1 MNEQTLQAQLASF
14 LKANHTQS
22 FSAQVLTD
30 GLRLDDA
37 NAFTKVVQALAQ
49 LERDGKVVVNEAG
62 EFTFAPENQ
71 KMGIF
76 HGNEKGFGFVK
87 YDENELDVFIS
98 PANTLNAL
106 NGDEVAIEITRKSTD
121 PSRGPEGKVTEIM
134 THHYEKVVGQFSLG
148 SNKPGIIG
156 SIKLTDKK
164 ILTYEF
170 FVTDAGLTPQDGEV
184 VTADI
189 VTYPTAENPKE
200 IYGVVTEVI
209 GFKDEPG
216 IDILQIV
223 YNHDVPHEFP
233 AEVLEQAQAIPDHV
247 LDTEKAERVDIT
259 DQTLVTID
267 SIESKDLDDAVV
279 VWKLPNG
286 NFHLG
291 VHIADVSNYVV
302 EGTPLDAEAYN
313 RGTSVYLTDRVIP
326 MLPRNISN
334 GIASLNPGVERLAMS
349 ADMEIDHN
357 GEVVNH
363 KLYTSVMK
371 SHARMTYKAVNKIL
385 TDQDEATRAEYQEL
399 VPMFEAMEELHH
411 IMVAKR
417 KRRGAIE
424 FDAPEAKIIV
434 DENGKPTDIE
444 LRERGLS
451 ERMIESFMLA
461 ANETVAEHFD
471 RLHVPFL
478 YRIHE
483 TPDGQRAQSFFE
495 FVQALGHPVKGDP
508 NKLSPKLFQ
517 NILGELA
524 ETPEERMVSTMML
537 RSMKQAKYSNEPV
550 GHFGLGAEYYTH
562 FTSPIRRYP
571 DLTVHRLIKWY
582 EKNGLGEDATAKYR
596 DKLAQIGEDTSQKER
611 RAVDTERDTD
621 AMKKA
626 EFMEEH
632 VGETFDAVVSSVLKF
647 GMFISL
653 ENTVEGLIH
662 ISNMTDDYYQYID
675 SHMALVGRRS
685 HRIFQ
690 IGQNV
695 KVRLVRVDKAQSAL
709 DFVLVDPK
717 SAPTTTLRAPEPQ
730 NNGNNRGGNGRG
742 GDKRRPNDHRSS
754 NKPGNKAGSFN
765 KGGKFGGKFGGNN
778 EKFGGGGKVGG
789 RGQKGLG
796 RRKPT
801 SPTRGS

>member
-1 MNEQTLQAQLASF
+1 MNEEKLQTQLVGF

-22 FSAQVLTD
+22 FSAQILTD

-37 NAFTKVVQALAQ
+37 QAFTKVVQALAK
-49 LERDGKVVVNEAG
+49 LEREGKVKVNETG
-62 EFTFAPENQ
+62 EFIYAPENQ
-71 KMGIF
+71 KVGVF
-76 HGNEKGFGFVK
+76 HGNDKGFGFVH

-98 PANTLNAL
+98 PVSTLNAL
-106 NGDEVAIEITRKSTD
+106 NGDEVVIEITRQSTD
-121 PSRGPEGKVTEIM
+121 PSRGPEGKVVEI
-134 THHYEKVVGQFSLG
+134 TNHHYEKVVGQFILG

-156 SIKLTDKK
+156 TIKLTDKK

-170 FVTDAGLTPQDGEV
+170 LVTDQGLTPQDGEV

-189 VTYPTAENPKE
+189 VTYPNAENPKTLV
-200 IYGVVTEVI
+200 GVVREVI

-233 AEVLEQAQAIPDHV
+233 NEVLEQAKKIPDHV
-247 LDTEKAERVDIT
+247 LDSEKVGRKDIT

-279 VWKLPNG
+279 VWKLANG
-286 NFHLG
+286 NYHLG

-302 EGTPLDAEAYN
+302 EGTPLDKEAYN

-349 ADMEIDHN
+349 ADMEINAN
-357 GEVVNH
+357 GEVVKH
-363 KLYTSVMK
+363 ELYTSVMK
-371 SHARMTYKAVNKIL
+371 SHARMTYVAVNQIL
-385 TDQDEATRAEYQEL
+385 TDHDEQVREEYQEL
-399 VPMFEAMEELHH
+399 VPMFEDMEALHQ
-411 IMVAKR
+411 ILVNKR

-434 DENGKPTDIE
+434 DADGKPTDIE

-483 TPDGQRAQSFFE
+483 TPDEQRAQSFFE
-495 FVQALGHPVKGDP
+495 FLQALGHPVNGDP
-508 NKLSPKLFQ
+508 KKLSPKTFQ
-517 NILGELA
+517 SVLADLA
-524 ETPEERMVSTMML
+524 ELPEERMVSTMML

-582 EKNGLGEDATAKYR
+582 AQNGIGEEATSKYR
-596 DKLAQIGEDTSQKER
+596 EQLAQIGEDTSQKER

-626 EFMEEH
+626 EFMEER

-662 ISNMTDDYYQYID
+662 ISNMTDDFYQFID
-675 SHMALVGRRS
+675 SHMALVGRRN

-690 IGQNV
+690 IGQKV
-695 KVRLVRVDKAQSAL
+695 KVRLVRVDKAQSSL

-717 SAPTTTLRAPEPQ
+717 SAPTTKLRAPET
-730 NNGNNRGGNGRG
+730 NNERHGGNKNGKFDRAKSGGFNRNGKGNN
-742 GDKRRPNDHRSS
+742 
-754 NKPGNKAGSFN
+754 FN
-765 KGGKFGGKFGGNN
+765 RNN
-778 EKFGGGGKVGG
+778 QGKVGG

>member
-1 MNEQTLQAQLASF
+1 MNEQNLQAQLASF

-22 FSAQVLTD
+22 FSAQILAD

-49 LERDGKVVVNEAG
+49 LERDGQVVVDETGA
-62 EFTFAPENQ
+62 FKYAPENV
-71 KMGIF
+71 KLGLF
-76 HGNEKGFGFVK
+76 HGNDKGFGFVN
-87 YDENELDVFIS
+87 YAEDALDVFIS
-98 PANTLNAL
+98 PNNTLHAL
-106 NGDEVAIEITRKSTD
+106 NGDEVKVEIIRQSND
-121 PSRGPEGKVTEIM
+121 PTRGPEGKVTEII
-134 THHYEKVVGQFSLG
+134 THHYEKVVGQFNLG
-148 SNKPGIIG
+148 AVKPGFIG
-156 SIKLTDKK
+156 TIKLTDKK
-164 ILTYEF
+164 LLNYEF
-170 FVTDAGLTPQDGEV
+170 LVTDQGLTPQDGEV

-189 VTYPTAENPKE
+189 ASYPTDELPKALV
-200 IYGVVTEVI
+200 GVVTEVI
-209 GFKDEPG
+209 GFRDEPG

-233 AEVLEQAQAIPDHV
+233 KDVLQQAQAIPDHV
-247 LDTEKAERVDIT
+247 TQADRVGREDIT

-279 VWKLPNG
+279 AWKKDNG
-286 NFHLG
+286 NYHLG
-291 VHIADVSNYVV
+291 VHIADVSHYAV
-302 EGTPLDAEAYN
+302 EGTPLDLEAYN

-349 ADMEIDHN
+349 AEMEIDPQGNIVDHRL
-357 GEVVNH
+357 H
-363 KLYTSVMK
+363 TSVMK
-371 SHARMTYKAVNKIL
+371 SHARMTYVAVNEIL
-385 TDQDEATRAEYQEL
+385 EDHNERTRTEYQAL
-399 VPMFEAMEELHH
+399 VPMFETMEELHN
-411 IMVAKR
+411 ILLNKR

-434 DENGKPTDIE
+434 DENGKPTDIV
-444 LRERGLS
+444 LRDRGLS

-483 TPDGQRAQSFFE
+483 LPDEQRANGFFE
-495 FVQALGHPVKGDP
+495 FVQALGHPVKGDAK
-508 NKLSPKLFQ
+508 KLAPKLFQ
-517 NILGELA
+517 SVLKELA
-524 ETPEERMVSTMML
+524 GKPEEQMVSTMML

-582 EKNGLGEDATAKYR
+582 AQNGIDEQATAKYR
-596 DKLAQIGEDTSQKER
+596 DKLATIGEETSQKER
-611 RAVDTERDTD
+611 RAIDTERDTD

-632 VGETFDAVVSSVLKF
+632 VGETFDAVVNSVLKF
-647 GMFISL
+647 GMFVSL

-662 ISNMTDDYYQYID
+662 ISNMTDDYYQFIE

-690 IGQNV
+690 IGQKI

-717 SAPTTTLRAPEPQ
+717 AAPTTTLRAPQ
-730 NNGNNRGGNGRG
+730 VDNG
-742 GDKRRPNDHRSS
+742 SF
-754 NKPGNKAGSFN
+754 GNKDGGVHRN
-765 KGGKFGGKFGGNN
+765 NNHRRTDGKFGSNNGKGKSNFTKNQAKNGAKFG
-778 EKFGGGGKVGG
+778 KKLHHHQGK
-789 RGQKGLG
+789 R
-796 RRKPT
+796 
-801 SPTRGS
+801 

>member
-1 MNEQTLQAQLASF
+1 MNEQNLQIQLASF

-22 FSAQVLTD
+22 FSAQILTD

-37 NAFTKVVQALAQ
+37 QAFTKVVQALAQ
-49 LERDGKVVVNEAG
+49 LERDGKVTVNEAG
-62 EFTFAPENQ
+62 EFSYAPENQ
-71 KMGIF
+71 KIGVF
-76 HGNEKGFGFVK
+76 HGNEKGFGFVH
-87 YDENELDVFIS
+87 YDDNELDVFIS
-98 PANTLNAL
+98 PVSTLNAL
-106 NGDEVAIEITRKSTD
+106 NGDEVVIEITRKSDD
-121 PSRGPEGKVTEIM
+121 PSRGPEGKVVEI
-134 THHYEKVVGQFSLG
+134 TNHHYEKVVGQFSLG

-164 ILTYEF
+164 ILNYEF
-170 FVTDAGLTPQDGEV
+170 FVSDKGLTPQDGEV
-184 VTADI
+184 VTADV
-189 VTYPTAENPKE
+189 VTYPNAENPKALFG
-200 IYGVVTEVI
+200 IVTEVI

-233 AEVLEQAQAIPDHV
+233 KEVLDQAQTIPDHV
-247 LDTEKAERVDIT
+247 LDSEKEGRKDIT

-279 VWKLPNG
+279 VWKLENG
-286 NFHLG
+286 NYHLG

-302 EGTPLDAEAYN
+302 EGTPLDKEAYN

-349 ADMEIDHN
+349 ADMEIDAN
-357 GEVVNH
+357 GQVVSH
-363 KLYTSVMK
+363 ELYTSVMK
-371 SHARMTYKAVNKIL
+371 SHARMTYKAVNQML
-385 TDQDEATRAEYQEL
+385 TDQDEAVREEYKEL

-411 IMVAKR
+411 ILVNKR

-495 FVQALGHPVKGDP
+495 FLQALGHPVNGDP

-517 NILGELA
+517 SVLADLA

-582 EKNGLGEDATAKYR
+582 AANGIGEEATAKYR
-596 DKLAQIGEDTSQKER
+596 DQLAQIGEDTSQKER

-662 ISNMTDDYYQYID
+662 ISNMTDDFYQYID
-675 SHMALVGRRS
+675 THMALVGRRS

-717 SAPTTTLRAPEPQ
+717 SAPTTTLRAPEQ
-730 NNGNNRGGNGRG
+730 TGDRRGSNDRRGGKGRDGKGGNNFRGGKG
-742 GDKRRPNDHRSS
+742 
-754 NKPGNKAGSFN
+754 GSFN
-765 KGGKFGGKFGGNN
+765 RDNKGGFNRNN
-778 EKFGGGGKVGG
+778 QGKVGG